1 MMKPL
6 VKMLFGALLAVVIG
20 MVGFFGNDVY
30 ATLDKKQDI
39 STADAQYEDIKNRV
53 TYLHEEMDKSDERHE
68 RRSDQILQEIRSLR
82 R

>member
-6 VKMLFGALLAVVIG
+6 TKFLLGALFMIVMAT
-20 MVGFFGNDVY
+20 VGFIGNNVY
-30 ATLDKKQDI
+30 AMLDKKQDV
-39 STADAQYEDIKNRV
+39 SAANAQYEDIKNRV
-53 TYLHEEMDKSDERHE
+53 TYLHEEMDRSDERHE